1 MHIKQNGIFVLGML
15 ILLVSYT
22 KKSTA
27 EQPENNK
34 TLVDSGGIKIYAPVA
49 QYMLIDEK
57 NPVRFS
63 PLNMFDGDS
72 ETVYKVRSEEVDM
85 NEYLL
90 DILFAEPAVFDT
102 LTIRAGNFH
111 KKEYKESNRL
121 KNLSIE
127 LLNCLNKDYDQEIE
141 LQDKCIEQILYEGE
155 EIVVTEL
162 RIKVNTVY
170 RGRHDDITISDLLFY
185 LNGEQ
190 QSVSFDKGKCIF
202 GEDFS
207 WYEYD
212 EQGRLIKS
220 EYQAGHAGGGMTL
233 YKYENG
239 KIFAMSKSWEEDDN
253 AENEYVEIES
263 TEDSPK
269 DVKIY
274 YKDGKKSVEMYSHKE
289 HNFLRNYD
297 YDSYYIN
304 QYLYDETG
312 RVRCLIRICENEN
325 WSNKFT
331 EFSYNE
337 KNQLVKQVGYED
349 ATIYTD
355 RYIGK

>member
-15 ILLVSYT
+15 ILLVSCTT
-22 KKSTA
+22 KNTA

-57 NPVRFS
+57 DPVRFS

-102 LTIRAGNFH
+102 LTIRAGNFN

-141 LQDKCIEQILYEGE
+141 LKDKCIEQILYEGK

-170 RGRHDDITISDLLFY
+170 RGRHDDITISDLLF
-185 LNGEQ
+185 
-190 QSVSFDKGKCIF
+190 
-202 GEDFS
+202 
-207 WYEYD
+207 
-212 EQGRLIKS
+212 
-220 EYQAGHAGGGMTL
+220 
-233 YKYENG
+233 
-239 KIFAMSKSWEEDDN
+239 
-253 AENEYVEIES
+253 
-263 TEDSPK
+263 
-269 DVKIY
+269 
-274 YKDGKKSVEMYSHKE
+274 
-289 HNFLRNYD
+289 
-297 YDSYYIN
+297 
-304 QYLYDETG
+304 
-312 RVRCLIRICENEN
+312 
-325 WSNKFT
+325 
-331 EFSYNE
+331 
-337 KNQLVKQVGYED
+337 
-349 ATIYTD
+349 
-355 RYIGK
+355 